1 MEISQS
7 HASPNSP
14 EGQKDREKRGPLSL
28 FKTISSPYALSFL
41 ILAILVVG
49 FVWVDLE
56 RAYRDTLAGWDQ
68 RLSSAAEA
76 RSRIVTLWRR
86 ERRMDIGV
94 AIINP
99 AIARLLSAAGV
110 LDKAHAPRREA
121 EAELEAMRHGNGYMA
136 GAVLDSECRIAA
148 QVGIQPELS
157 QAINDACGRILHSG
171 DFRVDSFGTERGHL
185 WLTLSVPVIASIG
198 GAPQSPVSGGR
209 IGAVVMVSDPWKDVT
224 PLVVFESA
232 STHTSDA
239 LFVWQKD
246 GEVIVFSPRLQG
258 LGMDSIFRRQLNGE
272 SFESS
277 AAREGYVPFGE
288 FLDYRGVRVFGVARP
303 INADGDAVA
312 CKVDRDEALFHFHR
326 REMLEGLLGTLSV
339 LMFGSVL
346 VAIHR
351 HSAARD
357 SEERAKRH
365 VALAE
370 RERRYK
376 VLFEAAGDGI
386 FLIQGDR
393 IVDCNRKALELF
405 GCPREQIIGNMLSTF
420 SPPRQP
426 DGQDSHE
433 AAIEQVKLAL
443 GGQVLHFEWQCL
455 RGAGTT
461 FQAEVTL
468 SRVEIAGEAHLL
480 ALVRDISERKM
491 AELALRDREERF
503 RTVFEK
509 GPLGMSII
517 ALDGSLIRANSKLC
531 AMYGYTED
539 ELRQVKISN
548 LSHPEDIA
556 RHVELTGQTLR
567 GEISSFRFEK
577 RVIRKDGKV
586 IWTDLVASVIRD
598 ANGVPLYGLG
608 MVQDISDRKAM
619 EGSLRESEERY
630 HRLFEVESDAIL
642 LIDFDSTQILD
653 ANAAALTLY
662 GYSRGEILC
671 LTAEEVF
678 AEPEKTR
685 AAIASGWTGAQL
697 RWHRKKDGSVF
708 PVEISGNNFVNQ
720 GRTVHVAVIRDITAR
735 QRAEEELR
743 LTQFSVEHAS
753 DGIFWVDPES
763 RIVYANEARC
773 RTLGYSRD
781 ELLSLSIPDIDPSFP
796 KDTWKESWEKIKRQG
811 SMTFEA
817 CDKTKQGKVFPVEV
831 IADYLEFGGKEY
843 VMAFAHDITDRKRAE
858 QALRES
864 EQRYRDFIEYSS
876 EGVWR
881 VELEQPIP
889 VDLPVE
895 EFVGRL
901 LQFGY
906 FAECNEP
913 FAHIMGYS
921 TTAELIGKH
930 IGELF
935 PPADEERME
944 TFRESARGRLRSRTV
959 EFRGRDKAGNLK
971 HLLRTEIPIVQNG
984 MLIRVWGITRDIT
997 ELRQAEEALRES
1009 EARLRLVVSQLPA
1022 IVWSTDKE
1030 LRFTSHLGAGLRA
1043 LGVESNQLVGK
1054 SVEEYILGHGPQPN
1068 RPDNRRA
1075 LNGESLSYELTIQ
1088 GRDYDVHVEPFRNAE
1103 GQITGTLGIAL
1114 DVSERKLAEEKFRGL
1129 LEAAPDAI
1137 VVLDHEGKIILV
1149 NAQVERLFGYKREEL
1164 LGQPVETLVPSRF
1177 QARHTSHRTSF
1188 YAEPRVREMGVGLEL
1203 HGLRKDGTEFPVE
1216 ISLSPLETEE
1226 GVLVSSVI
1234 RDITE
1239 RKRADAALQHS
1250 EERYRTLFENAP
1262 VGIYRSTPDGRML
1275 AGNPALIRMF
1285 GCSSFAE
1292 LAEINLD
1299 TYSQGHHYP
1308 RAKFMELMEKE
1319 GEVVGLECAW
1329 GNQKGDFL
1337 YVRENARAVRD
1348 ASGKTL
1354 YYEGTM
1360 EDITGWK
1367 QAEAEKARLVTAI
1380 EQAAEAVMITDTHGT
1395 IEYVNP
1401 AFARITGYSREELL
1415 GQNPRMLKSG
1425 RQDPEYYQQL
1435 WETILQGNPWRGEIV
1450 NQRKDG
1456 SHYTEE
1462 MNIAAVRGTRGE
1474 ITHFIATKQDVTERR
1489 ALEAQLRQ
1497 AVKMEAVGRL
1507 AGGIAHDFNNLLTII
1522 NGYSELVMD
1531 ALPADAPAK
1540 FHLKEIYDAG
1550 ERAASLT
1557 RQLLAFSRRQVLA
1570 PQVLDL
1576 NTVVANLENMLRRLI
1591 GEDIKLYSY
1600 LDPMLGRVKADPGQI
1615 EQVIVNLAVNARDA
1629 MPLGGSISIETDNV
1643 ELDETFA
1650 RGHVTVQPG
1659 PYIMLAVSDTGVGME
1674 PETQAHIFEPF
1685 FTTKEKG
1692 KGTGLGLATVYGI
1705 VKQSGGSIWVYSEIG
1720 HGTVFKV
1727 YLPEVNEGPAARRG
1741 KSLEV
1746 DSASGGET
1754 ILVVEDEEAVRSL
1767 IHMALE
1773 SAGYKV
1779 LQTEDGDK
1787 ALDTCSNYNGPIHLL
1802 LTDVVMPKMSGSVVA
1817 GKVAALRPGIKVL
1830 FMSGYTNDAIVHH
1843 GVLGQGLPF
1852 IQKPF
1857 APAVLREK
1865 IREVLRRE

>member
-1 MEISQS
+1 M
-7 HASPNSP
+7 
-14 EGQKDREKRGPLSL
+14 
-28 FKTISSPYALSFL
+28 
-41 ILAILVVG
+41 
-49 FVWVDLE
+49 
-56 RAYRDTLAGWDQ
+56 
-68 RLSSAAEA
+68 
-76 RSRIVTLWRR
+76 RR
-86 ERRMDIGV
+86 
-94 AIINP
+94 
-99 AIARLLSAAGV
+99 
-110 LDKAHAPRREA
+110 
-121 EAELEAMRHGNGYMA
+121 GNGYLA
-136 GAVLDSECRIAA
+136 GALLDSKCRIAA
-148 QVGIQPELS
+148 QVSIQPEFS
-157 QAINDACGRILHSG
+157 QAINDACGRILQAG
-171 DFRVDSFGTERGHL
+171 DFRVDSFVTERGHL
-185 WLTLSVPVIASIG
+185 WLTLSVPVLAG
-198 GAPQSPVSGGR
+198 MQGAPQGQASGGK
-209 IGAVVMVSDPWKDVT
+209 IGAVVMVSDLWKDVT

-246 GEVIVFSPRLQG
+246 GEAFAFSPRLQA
-258 LGMDSIFRRQLNGE
+258 LGMDSIFRKRLNGD
-272 SFESS
+272 SFESRT
-277 AAREGYVPFGE
+277 AREGYVPFGE
-288 FLDYRGVRVFGVARP
+288 YLDYRGVRVFGAARP
-303 INADGDAVA
+303 INADGDDLA

-326 REMLEGLLGTLSV
+326 REMLEGLLGTLAV

-346 VAIHR
+346 VAVHR
-351 HSAARD
+351 HAAARD
-357 SEERAKRH
+357 FEESARQQGT
-365 VALAE
+365 LAE
-370 RERRYK
+370 RERRYR
-376 VLFEAAGDGI
+376 VLFESAGDGI
-386 FLIQGDR
+386 FLIQGGR
-393 IVDCNRKALELF
+393 FIDCNRKALELF
-405 GCPREQIIGNMLSTF
+405 GCAREQLIGDMISTF

-426 DGQDSHE
+426 DGRDSQE
-433 AAIEQVKLAL
+433 AALEQMKLAL
-443 GGQVLHFEWQCL
+443 GGHTLQFDWQCL
-455 RGAGTT
+455 RGGRTT

-480 ALVRDISERKM
+480 ALVRDVSERKM
-491 AELALRDREERF
+491 AESALRDREERF

-509 GPLGMSII
+509 GPLGMNII

-539 ELRQVKISN
+539 ELRQIKITD
-548 LSHPEDIA
+548 LSHPDDKP
-556 RHVELTGQTLR
+556 RHVELTRQTLK

-577 RVIRKDGKV
+577 RVIRKDGKI
-586 IWTDLVASVIRD
+586 IWIDLLASVIRD
-598 ANGVPLYGLG
+598 ANGTPLYGLG
-608 MVQDISDRKAM
+608 MVQDVSDRKAM
-619 EGSLRESEERY
+619 EESLRESEERY

-642 LIDFDSTQILD
+642 LIDVDTTRILD
-653 ANAAALTLY
+653 ANAAALILY
-662 GYSRGEILC
+662 GYSRRELLC

-678 AEPEKTR
+678 ADPEKTR
-685 AAIASGWTGAQL
+685 AAIASGWTGVQL
-697 RWHRKKDGSVF
+697 RWHRKKDGTVF
-708 PVEISGNNFVNQ
+708 AVEISGNIFSNQ
-720 GRTVHVAVIRDITAR
+720 GRMVHVAVIRDITAR

-753 DGIFWVDPES
+753 DGIFWVNPQS
-763 RIVYANEARC
+763 RIIYANEARC

-781 ELLSLSIPDIDPSFP
+781 ELLSLSIPEIDPSFP
-796 KDTWKESWEKIKRQG
+796 QRGWKEFWEKIKQQG

-817 CDKTKQGKVFPVEV
+817 CDKTKEGQVFPVEV

-858 QALRES
+858 QALRDS
-864 EQRYRDFIEYSS
+864 EQRYRDFIEHST

-881 VELEQPIP
+881 VELDQPIP
-889 VDLPVE
+889 LNLPAE
-895 EFVGRL
+895 EFLGRL
-901 LQFGY
+901 LQSGS

-913 FAHIMGYS
+913 FAHIMGLS

-935 PPADEERME
+935 PPADEERMA
-944 TFRESARGRLRSRTV
+944 TFRASVQGGLRSRTV
-959 EFRGRDKAGNLK
+959 EFRGRDHAGNLK
-971 HLLRTEIPIVQNG
+971 HLLRTEIPIIQNG

-997 ELRQAEEALRES
+997 ELRQAEESLRES

-1043 LGVESNQLVGK
+1043 LGVESNQLVGR

-1075 LNGESLSYELTIQ
+1075 LNGESLSYEVTIQ

-1103 GQITGTLGIAL
+1103 GLISGTLGIAL
-1114 DVSERKLAEEKFRGL
+1114 DVTERRQAEQKFRGL

-1137 VVLDHEGKIILV
+1137 VVLDHEGRVILV
-1149 NAQVERLFGYKREEL
+1149 NAQVEKLFGYKREEL
-1164 LGQPVETLVPSRF
+1164 LGQRVETLVPARF
-1177 QARHTSHRTSF
+1177 QAKHIGHRTNF
-1188 YAEPRVREMGVGLEL
+1188 YAEPRVREMGVGLDL
-1203 HGLRKDGTEFPVE
+1203 YGLRKDGTEFPVE

-1234 RDITE
+1234 RDVTE
-1239 RKRADAALQHS
+1239 RRRADAALQHS

-1292 LAEINLD
+1292 LAEINLN

-1308 RAKFMELMEKE
+1308 RVKFMELMEKE

-1329 GNQKGDFL
+1329 GNRKGDYL

-1348 ASGKTL
+1348 ASAKIL

-1367 QAEAEKARLVTAI
+1367 QSEAEKARLATAI
-1380 EQAAEAVMITDTHGT
+1380 EQAAEAVMITDTLGT

-1425 RQDPEYYQQL
+1425 KQDPEYYQQL
-1435 WETILQGNPWRGEIV
+1435 WETILQGKPWRGEIV

-1456 SHYTEE
+1456 THYTEE

-1531 ALPADAPAK
+1531 ALPVDAPAR

-1550 ERAASLT
+1550 ERAAALT

-1576 NTVVANLENMLRRLI
+1576 NTVVANLENMLKRLI
-1591 GEDIKLYSY
+1591 GEDIKLYTY
-1600 LDPMLGRVKADPGQI
+1600 LNPTLGRVKADPGQI

-1629 MPLGGSISIETDNV
+1629 MPLGGSISIETGNV
-1643 ELDETFA
+1643 ELDESFA

-1674 PETQAHIFEPF
+1674 AETQAHIFEPF

-1727 YLPEVNEGPAARRG
+1727 YLPAVNDGPAATRAKNLG
-1741 KSLEV
+1741 V
-1746 DSASGGET
+1746 DSTSGEET

-1767 IHMALE
+1767 IRMALE

-1787 ALDTCSNYNGPIHLL
+1787 ALETCTNYDGPIHLL

-1817 GKVAALRPGIKVL
+1817 EKVAALRPGIKVL

-1843 GVLGQGLPF
+1843 GVLGQGMPF

-1865 IREVLRRE
+1865 IREVLGRE